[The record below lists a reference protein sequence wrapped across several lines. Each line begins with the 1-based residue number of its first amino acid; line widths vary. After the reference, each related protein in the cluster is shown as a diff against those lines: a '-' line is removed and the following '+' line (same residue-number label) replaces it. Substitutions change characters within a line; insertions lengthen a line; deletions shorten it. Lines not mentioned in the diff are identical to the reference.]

1 MARSIRIYY
10 SNVSG
15 RAAFNF
21 NINGFNITNRSTVLV
36 TAAPVEIHAPP
47 GLGFPSNF
55 SDEARLN
62 VHGPDVRV
70 SNVVPHGPPAEAS
83 GVEFVLTT
91 AAPTGVAVTITLL
104 EPWESAFRVVT

>member
-1 MARSIRIYY
+1 MARSVRVYY
-10 SNVSG
+10 RSVSG

-21 NINGFNITNRSTVLV
+21 NLNGFDITNRSTVLV
-36 TAAPVEIHAPP
+36 TAAPVEINAPQ

-55 SDEARLN
+55 PDEARLN

-70 SNVVPHGPPAEAS
+70 SNVVPHGPPAEAP

-91 AAPTGVAVTITLL
+91 AAPTGVAVTIILL
-104 EPWESAFRVVT
+104 EPWETAFRVG